1 VVKKVA
7 AASRISTNEHLRSFA
22 LLEPFLAELVDLNPG
37 THYDVDVDV
46 ETQEFKGCAL
56 VMPYLKGGLENEILR
71 PIFGLDVAHMK
82 LIELEDS
89 ITLKPMFLSMISSR
103 TCDNRMMICGFAITF
118 SEERLHRQIFQT
130 VPAHVAPKG
139 SQVQGR
145 HQGNQQFPREHLV
158 SQGNVRK
165 AYHTPALGVPKGLS
179 QKRNCLSQA

>member
-1 VVKKVA
+1 
-7 AASRISTNEHLRSFA
+7 
-22 LLEPFLAELVDLNPG
+22 
-37 THYDVDVDV
+37 VDV

-118 SEERLHRQIFQT
+118 SECSDDLSYLNRVMLAAGITIDKPQHIIVSDRGTAERAF
-130 VPAHVAPKG
+130 VDAD
-139 SQVQGR
+139 
-145 HQGNQQFPREHLV
+145 
-158 SQGNVRK
+158 
-165 AYHTPALGVPKGLS
+165 LS
-179 QKRNCLSQA
+179 SC